1 MGQTHP
7 GHIAVDADLLYD
19 CFELLEA
26 WDVFWKNSEKEHG

>member
-7 GHIAVDADLLYD
+7 GYIAVDADLLYD

-26 WDVFWKNSEKEHG
+26 RDVL